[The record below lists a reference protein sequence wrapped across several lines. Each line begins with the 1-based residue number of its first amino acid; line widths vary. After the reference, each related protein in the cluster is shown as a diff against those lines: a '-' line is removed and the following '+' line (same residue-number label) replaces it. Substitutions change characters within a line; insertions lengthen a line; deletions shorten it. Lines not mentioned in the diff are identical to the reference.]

1 MLQHRL
7 NRDGKKETI
16 GAFLLCTE
24 YRCMQAYLCVLCTS
38 LSRDHPGCLAWL
50 QAPYL
55 TTNSPTWSK
64 TQRRTPTTRNRKLPP
79 QSHSCPT
86 IIRTDVPLCPFS
98 LTGRNMEGESPTSK
112 RKSPVLEINTI
123 LPSTENFLLDPAAI
137 RVTEWWKGRVRARR
151 VQISLGA
158 RGCNEEEFSPSWL
171 SHHEGKDASN
181 WSPSALQLN
190 TDRR

>member
-1 MLQHRL
+1 MACFIQLMEAGNNELANIAFLYSCFSFLQNEGGSKEWVVLQHRL

-79 QSHSCPT
+79 QSHSCPS

-123 LPSTENFLLDPAAI
+123 LL
-137 RVTEWWKGRVRARR
+137 K
-151 VQISLGA
+151 IS
-158 RGCNEEEFSPSWL
+158 
-171 SHHEGKDASN
+171 
-181 WSPSALQLN
+181 
-190 TDRR
+190 